1 MLQFS
6 KTHFPNIPVQPWRP
20 TRFQRSRPFHQT
32 NLGKILTRNV
42 ALFAGKIRRFK
53 SKRIEMKTF
62 QADKIAAADC

>member
-6 KTHFPNIPVQPWRP
+6 KTHFPNITVQPRQP
-20 TRFQRSRPFHQT
+20 TRLQRRRPFHQT
-32 NLGKILTRNV
+32 NLGKILIRKA